1 MSTLRIDLPLL
12 LPDLPDA
19 RDACVSRL
27 QAQLA
32 PRKGIITT
40 HVRTHDSGPEF
51 CLHYDPSL
59 ISGEE
64 VRQLAKSAGAEV
76 HGRFGHHI
84 VALRAIAGEDSGR
97 RIEETLSFNGRCAR
111 GLRQSA
117 GPTSACRV

>member
-27 QAQLA
+27 QAQLT
-32 PRKGIITT
+32 PHKGIVKT

-64 VRQLAKSAGAEV
+64 VRQLVTAAGAEV
-76 HGRFGHHI
+76 HGRLGHHI
-84 VALRAIAGEDSGR
+84 VQLRAVAGEDSGR
-97 RIEETLSFNGRCAR
+97 RVVLN
-111 GLRQSA
+111 QH
-117 GPTSACRV
+117 